1 MRAIIDQKFYFAF
14 EVLPIRVP
22 STPSV
27 SNLTMETASSD
38 KENAVQ
44 QSIAKT
50 NSAGHHPHHPSPG
63 KITSSIQG
71 QENGLSGKKGGN
83 VVNGLRKTPGL
94 LARGSAQGVKIDA
107 ARQPSKGYEKYG
119 YV

>member
-1 MRAIIDQKFYFAF
+1 M
-14 EVLPIRVP
+14 
-22 STPSV
+22 
-27 SNLTMETASSD
+27 
-38 KENAVQ
+38 
-44 QSIAKT
+44 
-50 NSAGHHPHHPSPG
+50 
-63 KITSSIQG
+63 TSSIQE

-107 ARQPSKGYEKYG
+107 SRQPSKGYEKYG